1 MSSRQAEKVIASLTA
16 VGVPFSAVNRTNEK
30 TAITVANKDIPV
42 LKDMMLNAQRAMEE
56 ESRQAWHELGD
67 AYVEAYEETHIPENV
82 EVKKPEYQTV
92 NPDFY
97 KSLTKDNRS
106 ISVEN
111 KENADKVMERLAG
124 KNIQFSAV
132 IRKMIRLRLPLQRL
146 TKTHTKSISDNVK
159 NERAVQFVNPDFF
172 KALPKEERATQRMS
186 QENAEQKIAELS
198 EKNIPH
204 SAILNGNKSAITVEK
219 KNVGA
224 AFFSRDKLKR
234 SAQRISHKS
243 KQQDKPKT
251 PNQNQ
256 GLE

>member
-1 MSSRQAEKVIASLTA
+1 M
-16 VGVPFSAVNRTNEK
+16 
-30 TAITVANKDIPV
+30 
-42 LKDMMLNAQRAMEE
+42 KDMMLNAQRAMEE

-132 IRKMIRLRLPLQRL
+132 IRKNDTVEI
-146 TKTHTKSISDNVK
+146 TVAKTDENTYKSISDNVK

-186 QENAEQKIAELS
+186 QEKKMAS
-198 EKNIPH
+198 E
-204 SAILNGNKSAITVEK
+204 A
-219 KNVGA
+219 
-224 AFFSRDKLKR
+224 
-234 SAQRISHKS
+234 
-243 KQQDKPKT
+243 
-251 PNQNQ
+251 
-256 GLE
+256 

>member
-1 MSSRQAEKVIASLTA
+1 M
-16 VGVPFSAVNRTNEK
+16 
-30 TAITVANKDIPV
+30 
-42 LKDMMLNAQRAMEE
+42 
-56 ESRQAWHELGD
+56 
-67 AYVEAYEETHIPENV
+67 
-82 EVKKPEYQTV
+82 
-92 NPDFY
+92 
-97 KSLTKDNRS
+97 
-106 ISVEN
+106 
-111 KENADKVMERLAG
+111 
-124 KNIQFSAV
+124 
-132 IRKMIRLRLPLQRL
+132 
-146 TKTHTKSISDNVK
+146 
-159 NERAVQFVNPDFF
+159 QFVNPDFF